1 MADGFTILSTGS
13 LVINESLVSA
23 NDHSAAMV
31 DVIPFIKIVLHA
43 DDDTRA
49 RIRAYAGQTA
59 SVIFTSSN
67 AVRAVINVLQR
78 PPDWKIFCVGSETK
92 KLVISFFGEP
102 AVVDYAGDA
111 EELAEKIT
119 RQGQVKEAVFFCG
132 DQRRDI
138 LPDKLKAAGILLKE
152 LAVYQTLLTPVRIA
166 KTYDAV
172 LFFSPTAVNSFF
184 SLNTPSSK
192 TILFALGETTASAIR
207 NLSDG
212 EVLLSPKPDKNAL
225 LQMAIDYGRTHSIS

>member
-1 MADGFTILSTGS
+1 MADRFSILSTGS

-23 NDHSAAMV
+23 NDPPATTV
-31 DVIPFIKIVLHA
+31 DVIPFIKIVLNE
-43 DDDTRA
+43 DEDTRGEILDYA
-49 RIRAYAGQTA
+49 RQALT
-59 SVIFTSSN
+59 VIFTSAN
-67 AVRAVINVLQR
+67 AVKAVTNVLQH

-92 KLVISFFGEP
+92 KRVTSFFGEST
-102 AVVDYAGDA
+102 VMDYAGNA
-111 EELAEKIT
+111 EDLSAKII
-119 RQGQVKEAVFFCG
+119 RPGQVKEAVFFCG

-138 LPDKLKAAGILLKE
+138 LPDQLKAAGIALKE

-192 TILFALGETTASAIR
+192 TILFALGETTANAIR
-207 NLSDG
+207 NVSDN

-225 LQMAIDYGRTHSIS
+225 LQIAIDYGSTHTIS